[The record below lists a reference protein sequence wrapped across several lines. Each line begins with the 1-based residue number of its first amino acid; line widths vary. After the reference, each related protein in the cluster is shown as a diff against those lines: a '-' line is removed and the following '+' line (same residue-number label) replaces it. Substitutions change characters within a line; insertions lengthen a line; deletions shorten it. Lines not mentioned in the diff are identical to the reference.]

1 MMKTDLDTFLTFIN
15 KTETK
20 VKSLQCIYNEIVKI
34 LKENN
39 VTLNITPPR
48 PFLQRDNEKLY
59 FDEAWKYKNFD

>member
-1 MMKTDLDTFLTFIN
+1 MMKTDLDTFLAFIN
-15 KTETK
+15 KTEIN

-48 PFLQRDNEKLY
+48 PFLKRGNEKLY

>member
-1 MMKTDLDTFLTFIN
+1 MMKTEIN
-15 KTETK
+15 

-48 PFLQRDNEKLY
+48 PFLKRGNEKLY
-59 FDEAWKYKNFD
+59 FDEAWKYKKL

>member
-1 MMKTDLDTFLTFIN
+1 MIKTDLDTFLAFIN
-15 KTETK
+15 KTEIN